1 MISAKRPYSF
11 PEISLNRRAMFVV
24 RRMIEDA
31 GALGLDVLRYS
42 GGATVVDAGVKAPG
56 SLEAGRLFSKA
67 CMGGLGQASFCEL
80 DFDGLRLPGV
90 QMTTSHPAL
99 ACVGAQLAGWPVHW
113 EDSSGRHRAM
123 GSGPAR
129 ALRGEEEVLN
139 RLGYHDPADV
149 AVLMLE
155 GEELPPPEVAA
166 DIASQCGILA
176 GQLYLVVASVASLVG
191 TVQVPA
197 RVIEA
202 ALHKML
208 GVGLDVRTVL
218 AAHGTCPLPPLS
230 RDPLRAIGL
239 ANDAVLYGGRVWL
252 TLDAEDGQ
260 LEAVLDRLPSSA
272 SHDYGT
278 PFCDL
283 FERYGHDFYK
293 MDPLLFSVAEINLV
307 NRQSGR
313 AFRAGHVDG
322 SLVRRIL
329 LS

>member
-1 MISAKRPYSF
+1 MIGATRPYPVSK
-11 PEISLNRRAMFVV
+11 ISLNQRAAAIV
-24 RRMIEDA
+24 RRMIDDA
-31 GALGLDVLRYS
+31 EALGLDVARGF

-56 SLEAGRLFSKA
+56 SLEAGRLFSEA
-67 CMGGLGQASFCEL
+67 CMGGLGQVSFCEL
-80 DFDGLRLPGV
+80 EFEGLRLPGV
-90 QMTTSHPAL
+90 QVTTSHPTL
-99 ACVGAQLAGWPVHW
+99 ACLGAQLAGWPVQW

-129 ALRGEEEVLN
+129 VLRGEEEVLKQ
-139 RLGYHDPADV
+139 LGYHDPADV

-155 GEELPPPEVAA
+155 GEELPPPEVAMGV
-166 DIASQCGILA
+166 ASLCGILA
-176 GQLYLVVASVASLVG
+176 EHLYLLVASSASLVG

-208 GVGLDVRTVL
+208 AIGFDVRTVL

-239 ANDAVLYGGRVWL
+239 SNDAVLYGGRVWL
-252 TLDAEDGQ
+252 TLDTEDAQ
-260 LEAVLDRLPSSA
+260 VEAVLDRLPSSA
-272 SHDYGT
+272 SYDYGT
-278 PFCDL
+278 PFYDL

-307 NRQSGR
+307 NRQSGHI
-313 AFRAGHVDG
+313 FRAGQVNG
-322 SLVRRIL
+322 SMVRRIL
-329 LS
+329 SP